1 MISSMNFK
9 RTFLSLAAG
18 VLMLLP
24 GQVKAQDFAYVDT
37 EYILSQ
43 MPAYKSA
50 QAQLDELS
58 KQWQKEIDEMYAEID
73 RLYKEYQAEKV
84 LLTKEMQTKRED
96 EIIEKERAV
105 KKFQNDKFG
114 YDGELYKK
122 RQELIKPIQD
132 KVFEAI
138 NKVAR
143 DNGLDFIFD
152 KSGDMIMLVSNPKYD
167 RSDEV
172 LGELGVVPTENNSGD
187 DNLPDDTDG
196 DLPPR

>member
-1 MISSMNFK
+1 MNFK
-9 RTFLSLAAG
+9 RTFLSLALG
-18 VLMLLP
+18 TLMFLP
-24 GQVKAQDFAYVDT
+24 VMVKAQDFAYVDT

-58 KQWQKEIDEMYAEID
+58 KQWQKEIDEKYAEID

-114 YDGELYKK
+114 YDGELFKK
-122 RQELIKPIQD
+122 RQELLEVAPIGGAGSRR
-132 KVFEAI
+132 EASLI
-138 NKVAR
+138 AQVSQELFGFR
-143 DNGLDFIFD
+143 QHRP
-152 KSGDMIMLVSNPKYD
+152 SGP
-167 RSDEV
+167 
-172 LGELGVVPTENNSGD
+172 GQ
-187 DNLPDDTDG
+187 
-196 DLPPR
+196 